1 MDENGELQTDNKIK
15 AELLNKFFQ
24 SVFTIEDT
32 TQGIPIFPPSGPDQ
46 MHPKFLKE
54 TAKNIAEPLTKI
66 FQKSIETRKIPNT
79 WKLANVTPLHKKGP
93 KQQVTNYLP
102 ISLTSII
109 CKSMEKFVK
118 DSLMNHMESNQLF
131 TNGQHGFRK
140 GRSCITQLIEV
151 MEDWTEHL
159 DNHNSVDAIY
169 LDFQKAFDT
178 VPHHRL
184 FTKLKG
190 YGISGNIL
198 EWIKN
203 FLSERKQKVVL
214 NGSNSKWTDV
224 TNVIPQGSVLGHI
237 LFTIYINDLPDVV
250 QNVAKLFA
258 DDTKLYAAVNNT
270 NDEIKLQGDIDRLMQ
285 WSKEWLLTFNKS
297 KCKHVHFGPPNNA
310 SRYQMGGD
318 IITQCTEEKDLGI
331 TIDEKL
337 KFQIHINNQ
346 TKKANQRLGMI
357 KRSFTYMD
365 KNMFT
370 TLYKSIVRPHLEYGS
385 NIWSVMYKKEAIQI
399 ENVQRRATKLVKN
412 IQHLSY
418 SDRSRYLGLPSL
430 QYRRLR
436 SDMVEMFRIINNI
449 DKVNSNKIFPKNEN
463 TTRGHKHKIYKK
475 QCRTNIRKY
484 SFSQRVVDTWNS
496 LPAKVIE
503 SNTVNG
509 FKNQLNSHWKDLEIK
524 FKPDIYKPEVT
535 NGYDKSR
542 RVGGEN

>member
-1 MDENGELQTDNKIK
+1 MNGNGELQTDNKIK

-32 TQGIPIFPPSGPDQ
+32 TQGIPIFPPRTDQKLETIEFDIQKVQEHLEKLKETKSSGPDQ
-46 MHPKFLKE
+46 MHPQFLKE

-66 FQKSIETRKIPNT
+66 FQESIETRNIPNT

-93 KQQVTNYLP
+93 KQQVTNYRP

-131 TNGQHGFRK
+131 TNGQHGHRK

-184 FTKLKG
+184 ITKLKG

-224 TNVIPQGSVLGHI
+224 TSGIPHGSVLGPI
-237 LFTIYINDLPDVV
+237 LFTIYINYLSVVV

-258 DDTKLYAAVNNT
+258 DDTKLYATVNNT
-270 NDEIKLQGDIDRLMQ
+270 NDEKKLQEDIDR
-285 WSKEWLLTFNKS
+285 
-297 KCKHVHFGPPNNA
+297 
-310 SRYQMGGD
+310 
-318 IITQCTEEKDLGI
+318 
-331 TIDEKL
+331 
-337 KFQIHINNQ
+337 
-346 TKKANQRLGMI
+346 
-357 KRSFTYMD
+357 
-365 KNMFT
+365 
-370 TLYKSIVRPHLEYGS
+370 
-385 NIWSVMYKKEAIQI
+385 
-399 ENVQRRATKLVKN
+399 
-412 IQHLSY
+412 
-418 SDRSRYLGLPSL
+418 
-430 QYRRLR
+430 
-436 SDMVEMFRIINNI
+436 
-449 DKVNSNKIFPKNEN
+449 KI
-463 TTRGHKHKIYKK
+463 
-475 QCRTNIRKY
+475 
-484 SFSQRVVDTWNS
+484 
-496 LPAKVIE
+496 
-503 SNTVNG
+503 
-509 FKNQLNSHWKDLEIK
+509 
-524 FKPDIYKPEVT
+524 
-535 NGYDKSR
+535 GY
-542 RVGGEN
+542 